1 MKFSFVLPAYKATYL
16 QQAMQSILSQTY
28 SDFEL
33 IVVDDCSPE
42 DIEGIVSGFKDER
55 ISYLR
60 NEKNIG
66 GHDLVGQWNKCLSY
80 AEGEYVILA
89 TDDDLYAPEFLKTF
103 VPLIWEYPSVDIFR
117 ARVLQVNSN
126 NEILAID
133 RCYKQYLSSVEF
145 YFHMLHGMKGG
156 IPQYIFRR
164 EALVNKGGFVNFP
177 KAWAS
182 DDATALMM
190 SGNGV
195 VTSQE
200 HLVRFRW
207 SSINISNDRRCGLE
221 KFQARLLFSK
231 WLQEHQTAVGEDE
244 RWKTFYQRTVTE
256 YLPIY
261 NKLTMITTMSM
272 LTWSHWIK
280 SIKELWACD
289 TFSLKDKCSIILR
302 SFQKR
307 IR

>member
-42 DIEGIVSGFKDER
+42 DIEVIVLGFKDER
-55 ISYLR
+55 ISYFR

-145 YFHMLHGMKGG
+145 YYHMLHGMKGG

-200 HLVRFRW
+200 HLVRFRN
-207 SSINISNDRRCGLE
+207 SGINISSDSSLGTE
-221 KFQARLLFSK
+221 KTKARLMYAE
-231 WLQEHQTAVGEDE
+231 WLRNNVPENEINDE
-244 RWKTFYQRTVTE
+244 FGRFYRKEVHD

-261 NKLTMITTMSM
+261 NKTTLISTMKN
-272 LTWSHWIK
+272 L
-280 SIKELWACD
+280 SISQKLQCLKEVVRSNV
-289 TFSLKDKCSIILR
+289 FSKKDILSISYHTIM
-302 SFQKR
+302 
-307 IR
+307 

>member
-16 QQAMQSILSQTY
+16 QQAMQSILIQTY

-42 DIEGIVSGFKDER
+42 YIEGIVSGFKDER
-55 ISYLR
+55 ISYFR

-145 YFHMLHGMKGG
+145 YYHMLHGMKGG

-200 HLVRFRW
+200 HLVRFRN
-207 SSINISNDRRCGLE
+207 SGINISSDSRLGTE
-221 KFQARLLFSK
+221 KTKARLMFAE
-231 WLQEHQTAVGEDE
+231 WLRNNVPENEINDE
-244 RWKTFYQRTVTE
+244 FGRFYRKEVHD

-261 NKLTMITTMSM
+261 NKTTLISTMKN
-272 LTWSHWIK
+272 L
-280 SIKELWACD
+280 SISQKLQCLKEVVRSNV
-289 TFSLKDKCSIILR
+289 FSKKDILSISYHTIM
-302 SFQKR
+302 
-307 IR
+307 

>member
-55 ISYLR
+55 ISYFR

-117 ARVLQVNSN
+117 ARVLLVNSN

-280 SIKELWACD
+280 SIKELWAYD

-307 IR
+307 I

>member
-55 ISYLR
+55 IYYFR

-307 IR
+307 I

>member
-55 ISYLR
+55 ISYFR

-89 TDDDLYAPEFLKTF
+89 TDDDLYAPEFLKAF

-145 YFHMLHGMKGG
+145 YYHMLHGMKGG

-307 IR
+307 I

>member
-200 HLVRFRW
+200 HLVRFRN
-207 SSINISNDRRCGLE
+207 SGINISSDLSLGTE
-221 KFQARLLFSK
+221 KTKARLMFAE
-231 WLQEHQTAVGEDE
+231 WLRNNVPENEINDE
-244 RWKTFYQRTVTE
+244 FGRFYRKEVHD

-261 NKLTMITTMSM
+261 NKTTLISTMKN
-272 LTWSHWIK
+272 L
-280 SIKELWACD
+280 SISQKLQCLKEVVRSNV
-289 TFSLKDKCSIILR
+289 FSKKDILSISYHTIM
-302 SFQKR
+302 
-307 IR
+307 

>member
-55 ISYLR
+55 ISYFR

-145 YFHMLHGMKGG
+145 YYHMLHGMKGG

-200 HLVRFRW
+200 HIVRFRN
-207 SSINISNDRRCGLE
+207 SGINISSDSSLGTE
-221 KFQARLLFSK
+221 KTKARLMFAE
-231 WLQEHQTAVGEDE
+231 WLRNNVPENEINDE
-244 RWKTFYQRTVTE
+244 FGRFYRKEVHD

-261 NKLTMITTMSM
+261 NKTTLISTMKN
-272 LTWSHWIK
+272 L
-280 SIKELWACD
+280 SISQKLQCLKEVVRSNV
-289 TFSLKDKCSIILR
+289 FSKKDILSISYHTIM
-302 SFQKR
+302 
-307 IR
+307 

>member
-55 ISYLR
+55 ISYFR

-280 SIKELWACD
+280 SIKELWVCD

-307 IR
+307 I

>member
-42 DIEGIVSGFKDER
+42 DIEVIVSDFKDER
-55 ISYLR
+55 ISYFR

-145 YFHMLHGMKGG
+145 YYHMLHGMKGG

-200 HLVRFRW
+200 HLVRFRN
-207 SSINISNDRRCGLE
+207 SGINISSDSSLGTE
-221 KFQARLLFSK
+221 KTKARLMFAE
-231 WLQEHQTAVGEDE
+231 WLRNNVPENEINDE
-244 RWKTFYQRTVTE
+244 FGRFYRKEVHD

-261 NKLTMITTMSM
+261 NKTTLISTMKN
-272 LTWSHWIK
+272 L
-280 SIKELWACD
+280 SISQKLQCLKEVVRSNV
-289 TFSLKDKCSIILR
+289 FSKKDILSISYHTIM
-302 SFQKR
+302 
-307 IR
+307 

>member
-55 ISYLR
+55 ISYFR

-103 VPLIWEYPSVDIFR
+103 VPLICEYPSVDIFR

-145 YFHMLHGMKGG
+145 YYHMLHGMKGG

-307 IR
+307 I

>member
-42 DIEGIVSGFKDER
+42 DIEVIVSGFKDER
-55 ISYLR
+55 ISYFR

-66 GHDLVGQWNKCLSY
+66 GHDLVGQWNKCLNY
-80 AEGEYVILA
+80 ANGEYVILA

-145 YFHMLHGMKGG
+145 YYHMLHGMKGG

-200 HLVRFRW
+200 HLVRFRN
-207 SSINISNDRRCGLE
+207 SGINISSDSSLGAE
-221 KFQARLLFSK
+221 KTKARLMFVE
-231 WLQEHQTAVGEDE
+231 WLRDNLPENEINDE
-244 RWKTFYQRTVTE
+244 FGRFLRKE
-256 YLPIY
+256 INDYLPIY
-261 NKLTMITTMSM
+261 NKTTLISTMKNLTMSKKVRCLKEVVRSNVFSKKDI
-272 LTWSHWIK
+272 L
-280 SIKELWACD
+280 SISYH
-289 TFSLKDKCSIILR
+289 TIM
-302 SFQKR
+302 
-307 IR
+307 

>member
-55 ISYLR
+55 ISYFR

-145 YFHMLHGMKGG
+145 YYHMLHGMKGG

-307 IR
+307 I

>member
-55 ISYLR
+55 ISYFR

-145 YFHMLHGMKGG
+145 YYHMLHGMKGG

-200 HLVRFRW
+200 HLVRFRN
-207 SSINISNDRRCGLE
+207 SGINISSDSSLGTE
-221 KFQARLLFSK
+221 KTKARLMFAE
-231 WLQEHQTAVGEDE
+231 WLRNNVPENEINDE
-244 RWKTFYQRTVTE
+244 FGRFYRKEVHD

-261 NKLTMITTMSM
+261 NKTTLISTMKN
-272 LTWSHWIK
+272 L
-280 SIKELWACD
+280 SISQKLQCLKEVIRSNV
-289 TFSLKDKCSIILR
+289 FSKKDILSISYHTIM
-302 SFQKR
+302 
-307 IR
+307 

>member
-42 DIEGIVSGFKDER
+42 DIEVIVSGFKDER
-55 ISYLR
+55 ISYFR

-145 YFHMLHGMKGG
+145 YYHMLHGMKGG

-200 HLVRFRW
+200 HLVRFRN
-207 SSINISNDRRCGLE
+207 SGINISSDSSLGTE
-221 KFQARLLFSK
+221 KTKARLMYAE
-231 WLQEHQTAVGEDE
+231 WLRNNVPEDE
-244 RWKTFYQRTVTE
+244 INDEFGRFYRKEVHD

-261 NKLTMITTMSM
+261 NKTTLISTMKNLSISQKLQCLKEVVMSNVFSKKDI
-272 LTWSHWIK
+272 L
-280 SIKELWACD
+280 SISYH
-289 TFSLKDKCSIILR
+289 TIM
-302 SFQKR
+302 
-307 IR
+307 

>member
-55 ISYLR
+55 ISYFR

-89 TDDDLYAPEFLKTF
+89 TDDDLYAPEFLKAF

-145 YFHMLHGMKGG
+145 YYHMLHGMKGG

-200 HLVRFRW
+200 HLVRFRN
-207 SSINISNDRRCGLE
+207 SGINISSDSSLGTE
-221 KFQARLLFSK
+221 KTKARLMFAE
-231 WLQEHQTAVGEDE
+231 WLRNNVPENEINDE
-244 RWKTFYQRTVTE
+244 FGRFYRKEVHD

-261 NKLTMITTMSM
+261 NKTTLISTMKNLSISQKLQCLKEVVMSNVFSKKDI
-272 LTWSHWIK
+272 L
-280 SIKELWACD
+280 SISYH
-289 TFSLKDKCSIILR
+289 TIM
-302 SFQKR
+302 
-307 IR
+307 

>member
-55 ISYLR
+55 ISYFR

-145 YFHMLHGMKGG
+145 YYHMLHGMKGG

-200 HLVRFRW
+200 HLVRFRN
-207 SSINISNDRRCGLE
+207 SGINISSDSRLGTE
-221 KFQARLLFSK
+221 KTKARLMFAE
-231 WLQEHQTAVGEDE
+231 WLRNNVPENEINDE
-244 RWKTFYQRTVTE
+244 FGRFYRKEVHD

-261 NKLTMITTMSM
+261 NKTTLISTMKN
-272 LTWSHWIK
+272 L
-280 SIKELWACD
+280 SISQKLQCLKEVVRSNV
-289 TFSLKDKCSIILR
+289 FSKKDILSISYHTIM
-302 SFQKR
+302 
-307 IR
+307 

>member
-307 IR
+307 I

>member
-55 ISYLR
+55 ISYFR

-145 YFHMLHGMKGG
+145 YYHMLHGMKGG

-200 HLVRFRW
+200 HLVRFRN
-207 SSINISNDRRCGLE
+207 SGINISSDSSLGTE
-221 KFQARLLFSK
+221 KTKARLMYAE
-231 WLQEHQTAVGEDE
+231 WLRNNVPENEINDE
-244 RWKTFYQRTVTE
+244 FGRFYRKEVHD

-261 NKLTMITTMSM
+261 NKTTLISTMKN
-272 LTWSHWIK
+272 L
-280 SIKELWACD
+280 SISQKLQCLKEVVRSNV
-289 TFSLKDKCSIILR
+289 FSKKDILSISYHTIM
-302 SFQKR
+302 
-307 IR
+307 

>member
-1 MKFSFVLPAYKATYL
+1 MIARQKTLRGLCRASR
-16 QQAMQSILSQTY
+16 M
-28 SDFEL
+28 
-33 IVVDDCSPE
+33 
-42 DIEGIVSGFKDER
+42 
-55 ISYLR
+55 ISYFR

-145 YFHMLHGMKGG
+145 YYHMLHGMKGG

-200 HLVRFRW
+200 HLVRFRN
-207 SSINISNDRRCGLE
+207 SGINISSDSSLGTE
-221 KFQARLLFSK
+221 KTKARLMFAE
-231 WLQEHQTAVGEDE
+231 WLRNNVPENEINDE
-244 RWKTFYQRTVTE
+244 FGRFYRKEVHD

-261 NKLTMITTMSM
+261 NKTTLISTMKN
-272 LTWSHWIK
+272 L
-280 SIKELWACD
+280 SISQKLQCLKEVVRSNV
-289 TFSLKDKCSIILR
+289 FSKKDILSISYHTIM
-302 SFQKR
+302 
-307 IR
+307 

>member
-42 DIEGIVSGFKDER
+42 DIEMIVSGFKDER
-55 ISYLR
+55 ISYFR

-103 VPLIWEYPSVDIFR
+103 VHLIWEYPSVDIFR

-145 YFHMLHGMKGG
+145 YYHMLHGMKGG
-156 IPQYIFRR
+156 IPQYIFRS

-200 HLVRFRW
+200 HLVRFRN
-207 SSINISNDRRCGLE
+207 SGINISSDSSLGTE
-221 KFQARLLFSK
+221 KTKARLMFAE
-231 WLQEHQTAVGEDE
+231 WLRNNVPENEINDE
-244 RWKTFYQRTVTE
+244 FGRFYRKEVHD

-261 NKLTMITTMSM
+261 NKTTLISTMKN
-272 LTWSHWIK
+272 L
-280 SIKELWACD
+280 SISQKLQCLKEVVRSNV
-289 TFSLKDKCSIILR
+289 FSKKDILSISYHTIM
-302 SFQKR
+302 
-307 IR
+307 

>member
-42 DIEGIVSGFKDER
+42 DIEGIVSGYKDER
-55 ISYLR
+55 ISYFR

-145 YFHMLHGMKGG
+145 YYHMLHGMKGG

-200 HLVRFRW
+200 HLVRFRN
-207 SSINISNDRRCGLE
+207 SGINISSDSSLGTE
-221 KFQARLLFSK
+221 KTKARLMFAE
-231 WLQEHQTAVGEDE
+231 WLRNNVPENEINDE
-244 RWKTFYQRTVTE
+244 FGRFYRKEVHD

-261 NKLTMITTMSM
+261 NKTTLISTMKN
-272 LTWSHWIK
+272 L
-280 SIKELWACD
+280 SISQKLQCLKEVVRSNV
-289 TFSLKDKCSIILR
+289 FSKKDILSISYHTIM
-302 SFQKR
+302 
-307 IR
+307 